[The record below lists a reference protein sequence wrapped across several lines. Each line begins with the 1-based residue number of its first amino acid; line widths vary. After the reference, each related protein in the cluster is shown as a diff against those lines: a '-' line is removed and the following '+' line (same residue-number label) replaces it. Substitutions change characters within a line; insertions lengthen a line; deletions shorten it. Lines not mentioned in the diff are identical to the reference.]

1 MLNVFHYSLDI
12 LKSKLGASISMKYRG
27 AFIHTNW
34 VALRKYPSG
43 GGGVFMEEVFME
55 GMCFHIQ
62 IAFHLDQSQ
71 FAFERS
77 HSHSDLFSL
86 RSISVHI

>member
-43 GGGVFMEEVFME
+43 GGGGFYGGGFYGGNV
-55 GMCFHIQ
+55 
-62 IAFHLDQSQ
+62 L
-71 FAFERS
+71 
-77 HSHSDLFSL
+77 SHSDRFSL
-86 RSISVHI
+86 RSVSVRIRAFTFTFRSLFT